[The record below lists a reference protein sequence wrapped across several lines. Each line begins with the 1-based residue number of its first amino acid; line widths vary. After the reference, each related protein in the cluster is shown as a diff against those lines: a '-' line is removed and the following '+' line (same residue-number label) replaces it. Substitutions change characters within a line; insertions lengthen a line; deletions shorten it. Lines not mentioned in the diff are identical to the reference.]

1 MSQSGAPLTRP
12 SQQGIRAKVDW
23 GNLSPLRLRARVLAD
38 GVWAGAH
45 RSARRGTGI
54 EFGGFREY
62 VPGDDLRFL
71 DRRSLL
77 RFERLQVRQFETET
91 DRAVRMLVDATASMA
106 YVGSRAIASKYA
118 YAALLAAALAHI
130 ASMSGDPAG
139 LSFLAGDKRTMLPLA
154 HGREAFERIVAALES
169 QSALGDGRGAA
180 QAQVLESLDHA
191 AKVSRRGSVIAVF
204 SDLAD
209 LPAESVDRFAALAAR
224 NRRALVVRVNDPDE
238 LDFPFEGSLRLR
250 ALEGRS
256 VVETDGQAKA
266 RYQERFAAWERSLS
280 ESLVP
285 RGVRLV
291 YVATN
296 EEPEKA
302 LRRILTSLL

>member
-1 MSQSGAPLTRP
+1 MSDASARP
-12 SQQGIRAKVDW
+12 SRQGIRAKVDW
-23 GNLSPLRLRARVLAD
+23 GNLSPLRVRARVLAD

-91 DRAVRMLVDATASMA
+91 DRAVRMLIDATASMA

-118 YAALLAAALAHI
+118 YAALLAAALAHV
-130 ASMSGDPAG
+130 ASVSGDPAG
-139 LSFLAGDKRTMLPLA
+139 LAFLAGEKRTILPLSQ
-154 HGREAFERIVAALES
+154 GRESFERIVAALES
-169 QSALGDGRGAA
+169 QTTLGEGRGAA
-180 QAQVLESLDHA
+180 HTQVLESLDHA
-191 AKVSRRGSVIAVF
+191 AKVSRRGSIIAVF

-209 LPAESVDRFAALAAR
+209 LPVESVDRLAALAAK
-224 NRRALVVRVNDPDE
+224 NRRAVVVRVNDPDE

-250 ALEGRS
+250 ALEGKA

-266 RYQERFAAWERSLS
+266 RYQERFHAWERSLE

>member
-1 MSQSGAPLTRP
+1 MSAEAAPARA
-12 SQQGIRAKVDW
+12 SRQGLRAKVDW
-23 GNLSPLRLRARVLAD
+23 GNLSPLRLRARILAD

-91 DRAVRMLVDATASMA
+91 DRAVRLLVDATTSMA

-118 YAALLAAALAHI
+118 YASLLAAALAHV
-130 ASMSGDPAG
+130 ASASGDPAG
-139 LSFLAGDKRTMLPLA
+139 LAFLSGEKRSILPLA
-154 HGREAFERIVAALES
+154 RGREAFERIVAALES
-169 QSALGDGRGAA
+169 QVALGDGRGAA
-180 QAQVLESLDHA
+180 SAQVLDSIDHA
-191 AKVSRRGSVIAVF
+191 AKSSRRGSVIAVF

-209 LPAESVDRFAALAAR
+209 LPLESVDRMAALAAR
-224 NRRALVVRVNDPDE
+224 NRRAVVVRVNDPDE

-250 ALEGRS
+250 SLEGKT

-266 RYQERFAAWERSLS
+266 RYLERFLAWERRL
-280 ESLVP
+280 EDALVP

-302 LRRILTSLL
+302 LRRILTALL

>member
-1 MSQSGAPLTRP
+1 MSGSSIPAPRGAR
-12 SQQGIRAKVDW
+12 QGLRSKIDW
-23 GNLSPLRLRARVLAD
+23 GNLSPLRLRARILAD

-91 DRAVRMLVDATASMA
+91 DRAVRLLVDATASMA
-106 YVGSRAIASKYA
+106 YVGSRAMASKYA
-118 YAALLAAALAHI
+118 YAALLAAALAHV
-130 ASMSGDPAG
+130 AAASGDPAG
-139 LSFLAGDKRTMLPLA
+139 LAFLAGEQRTILPLSR
-154 HGREAFERIVAALES
+154 GREAFERIVAALES
-169 QSALGDGRGAA
+169 QTTLGEGRGSA
-180 QAQVLESLDHA
+180 QAQLLESLDHA

-209 LPAESVDRFAALAAR
+209 LPPESLDRLAALASR
-224 NRRALVVRVNDPDE
+224 NRRAIVVRVNDPDE

-250 ALEGRS
+250 SLEGKL

-266 RYQERFAAWERSLS
+266 RYQERFLAWERGL
-280 ESLVP
+280 EDSLVP

>member
-1 MSQSGAPLTRP
+1 MSASTAPARASRHGL
-12 SQQGIRAKVDW
+12 RAKVDW
-23 GNLSPLRLRARVLAD
+23 GNLSPLRLRARILAD
-38 GVWAGAH
+38 GVWAGVH

-91 DRAVRMLVDATASMA
+91 DRAVRLLVDASASMA
-106 YVGSRAIASKYA
+106 YVGTRAIASKYA
-118 YAALLAAALAHI
+118 YAALLAAALAHV
-130 ASMSGDPAG
+130 ANASGDPSG
-139 LSFLAGDKRTMLPLA
+139 LAFLAGEKRLILPLA
-154 HGREAFERIVAALES
+154 RGREAFERTVAALEA
-169 QSALGDGRGAA
+169 QTVLGEGRGAA
-180 QAQVLESLDHA
+180 HDQILDALDLA
-191 AKVSRRGSVIAVF
+191 AKSSRRGSIIAVF

-209 LPAESVDRFAALAAR
+209 LPLESADRFAALAAR
-224 NRRALVVRVNDPDE
+224 GRRAVVVRVNDPDE
-238 LDFPFEGSLRLR
+238 LDFPFQGSLRLR
-250 ALEGRS
+250 SLEGKT
-256 VVETDGQAKA
+256 VVETDGQAKV
-266 RYQERFAAWERSLS
+266 RYLERFLAWERSLE

-302 LRRILTSLL
+302 LRRILTALL

>member
-1 MSQSGAPLTRP
+1 MSAAPSLRT
-12 SQQGIRAKVDW
+12 QIDW
-23 GNLSPLRLRARVLAD
+23 GDLSPLRIRARVLAD

-45 RSARRGTGI
+45 RSIRRGTGI

-77 RFERLQVRQFETET
+77 RFDRLQIRQFETET
-91 DRAVRMLVDATASMA
+91 DRALRLLVDATASMA
-106 YVGSRAIASKYA
+106 YVAI
-118 YAALLAAALAHI
+118 L
-130 ASMSGDPAG
+130 SGDPAG
-139 LSFLAGDKRTMLPLA
+139 LSFLAGTRQRMVPLSR
-154 HGREAFERIVAALES
+154 GREAFERLVAELEA
-169 QSALGDGRGAA
+169 QTVLGDGRTSAA
-180 QAQVLESLDHA
+180 AQVLEALDHV
-191 AKVSRRGSVIAVF
+191 AKVARRGSVIAVF

-209 LPAESVDRFAALAAR
+209 LPAPTLERFASLASKH
-224 NRRALVVRVNDPDE
+224 RRAVVVRVNDPDE

-250 ALEGRS
+250 ALEGKH

-266 RYQERFAAWERSLS
+266 RYLERFAQWQRSWE

-296 EEPEKA
+296 EDPTKA

>member
-1 MSQSGAPLTRP
+1 MSTGSMPAPRASGH
-12 SQQGIRAKVDW
+12 GIRAKVDW
-23 GNLSPLRLRARVLAD
+23 GNLSPLRVRARILAD

-106 YVGSRAIASKYA
+106 YVGSRALASKYA
-118 YAALLAAALAHI
+118 YASLLAAALAHV
-130 ASMSGDPAG
+130 ASVSGDPSA
-139 LSFLAGDKRTMLPLA
+139 LAFLAGEQRTILPLA
-154 HGREAFERIVAALES
+154 RGREAFERMVSALEA
-169 QSALGDGRGAA
+169 QTTLGDGRGSAEE
-180 QAQVLESLDHA
+180 QVLASLDHA

-209 LPAESVDRFAALAAR
+209 LPLASIDRFAALAAR
-224 NRRALVVRVNDPDE
+224 NRRAVVIRVNDPDE

-250 ALEGRS
+250 SLEGKTT
-256 VVETDGQAKA
+256 VETDGEAKA
-266 RYQERFAAWERSLS
+266 RYQERFHAWERSL
-280 ESLVP
+280 EEALVP

-296 EEPEKA
+296 EEPQKA
-302 LRRILTSLL
+302 LRRILTALL